1 MTFLLDVVYTLAL
14 IALAPVVLARAFFGE
29 RWRSGWAQR
38 FGGVPRR
45 KGSRPCVWIHAV
57 SVGEANLIR
66 PFVEALFEEEPGWDV
81 VVSTFTN
88 TGQKIA
94 HDRYGDRARVCYSPL
109 DLSWVLRRFF
119 RRLRPDV
126 IVLVELELWPNWVRL
141 AHRKAVPILIV
152 NGRMRE
158 AKVRSYDR
166 LRWLWSP
173 LRDPASRDLYCVQN
187 ETYADR
193 FRRAGFPPE
202 RVRVTGTM
210 KYDAVSAEIAPDE
223 QESLREA
230 VGLRP
235 GERVWAGA
243 CTWPGEEAICLRV
256 HRRLIEAYPDL
267 RLILAPRHIERAA
280 TVEAEIRG
288 AGFACRRRSVVG
300 TDEPKDA
307 VLLLDTVGELVTAYA
322 LTEAAFVGRSLTSAG
337 GHNVLEPAALGVPVL
352 FGPKTDNFA
361 DESRLLLDAGAA
373 TLVQNEQ
380 DLYNALFALL
390 SDAETRRIQGAA
402 GREAVRQRQ
411 GAVVRNLDA
420 LRALMPPEATETSG
434 PSGRME
440 NA

>member
-1 MTFLLDVVYTLAL
+1 MTFLLDAAYTLAL
-14 IALAPVVLARAFFGE
+14 IVLAPVLLVRAFFTN
-29 RWRSGWAQR
+29 RWRVGWPQR

-45 KGSRPCVWIHAV
+45 KGDRPCVWIHAV

-66 PFVEALFEEEPGWDV
+66 PFVQALLDDEPGWDV

-94 HDRYGDRARVCYSPL
+94 RDHYGDRALVCYSPI
-109 DLSWVLRRFF
+109 DFSWVLRRFF

-141 AHRKAVPILIV
+141 AHRKGVPILIV

-158 AKVRSYDR
+158 DKVGAYGR

-173 LRDPASRDLYCVQN
+173 LRDPSSRNLYCVQN

-210 KYDAVSAEIAPDE
+210 KYDAVADAVEPARLE
-223 QESLREA
+223 ALRA
-230 VGLRP
+230 ALGLSE
-235 GERVWAGA
+235 GARVWAGA

-256 HRRLIEAYPDL
+256 HRRLLETFPDL
-267 RLILAPRHIERAA
+267 RLTLAPRHIERAGA
-280 TVEAEIRG
+280 VEAEIRT
-288 AGFACRRRSVVG
+288 AGFACRRRSAEG
-300 TDEPKDA
+300 QDAPRDA

-322 LTEAAFVGRSLTSAG
+322 LTEAAFVGKSLTAVG

-352 FGPKTDNFA
+352 FGPKTENFA
-361 DESRLLLDAGAA
+361 EESRLLLDAGAA
-373 TLVQNEQ
+373 TLVQDETE
-380 DLYNALFALL
+380 LYNALLALL
-390 SDAETRRIQGAA
+390 SDAETSHRQGAA
-402 GREAVRQRQ
+402 GREAVRREQ
-411 GAVVRNLDA
+411 GAVLRNLEV
-420 LRALMPPEATETSG
+420 LRALTPPEATET
-434 PSGRME
+434 
-440 NA
+440 NAPG